1 MEISK
6 NRVNPEATSE
16 PGDQAASGRR
26 YGGMGP
32 EERQRQRR
40 EKLIEAALAVFG
52 EQGFHASTVRDVCG
66 RAELTSRY
74 FYESFESMEVLFEA
88 VYVSVSRELM
98 RKTMVAL
105 QGVPMVPEQLAESAM
120 RTFLAFI
127 QEDPRRARVTL
138 IDAQTVGPGVSRTSQ
153 QADRDFVALLTSFID
168 ALYPG
173 IDQSTGLS
181 PHLISTGML
190 GAMMRMAAVWVENK
204 CDLPLD
210 DVLRNMMM
218 FYVAGIQYAEALLAA
233 HGGSPAISRTQP
245 PTLPQR
251 SRAAASPADKPEGT

>member
-16 PGDQAASGRR
+16 PGDHAASGRR

-40 EKLIEAALAVFG
+40 EKLIVAALAVFG

-74 FYESFESMEVLFEA
+74 FYESFESMDALFEA

-105 QGVPMVPEQLAESAM
+105 QGVPMVPEQLAEAAM
-120 RTFLAFI
+120 RTFLEFI

-138 IDAQTVGPGVSRTSQ
+138 IDAQTVGPNANRASQ

-173 IDQSTGLS
+173 MGEATGLS
-181 PHLISTGML
+181 PYFISTGML
-190 GAMMRMAAVWVENK
+190 GAMMRMATVWVESK
-204 CDLPLD
+204 CEMPLD
-210 DVLRNMMM
+210 DMLRNMMM
-218 FYVAGIQYAEALLAA
+218 FYVAGIQYAEALLQT
-233 HGGSPAISRTQP
+233 HGGSPAINRTQP

-251 SRAAASPADKPEGT
+251 SRPPTPTPDKPEGA

>member
-6 NRVNPEATSE
+6 NRVNPESTSE
-16 PGDQAASGRR
+16 LGDPAAAGRR
-26 YGGMGP
+26 YGGMSP

-74 FYESFESMEVLFEA
+74 FYESFESMDVLFEA

-98 RKTMVAL
+98 RKTMLAL
-105 QGVPMVPEQLAESAM
+105 QGVPMVPEQLAEAAM
-120 RTFLAFI
+120 RTFLEFI

-138 IDAQTVGPGVSRTSQ
+138 IDAQTVGPNASRASQ

-173 IDQSTGLS
+173 LGDATGLS
-181 PHLISTGML
+181 PHFISTGML
-190 GAMMRMAAVWVENK
+190 GAMMRMATVWVENK

-218 FYVAGIQYAEALLAA
+218 FYVAGIQHAEALLAS
-233 HGGSPAISRTQP
+233 HGGDPGIHRQLT
-245 PTLPQR
+245 PTLPER
-251 SRAAASPADKPEGT
+251 SRPTTPAAKKPEAL